1 MGPQGKGVLGKEI
14 KYGIADSETK
24 PNVAVQAQ
32 TQFIQRNKA
41 IMITG
46 SVSSATAIALEEL
59 AQREKVLNMVGLS
72 GSNDTTGKNC
82 QRYGFRSQPSAYM
95 ACKALGPVVAKG
107 LGQNKKAA
115 YLVPDYSYGHSVF
128 DSFTRD

>member
-1 MGPQGKGVLGKEI
+1 MSWRLPRSTPAARSPAKWGLKGKGVLGKTLRY
-14 KYGIADSETK
+14 KVADSQTK

-32 TQFIQRNKA
+32 TGFIQTDKA

-72 GSNDTTGKNC
+72 GSNDTTGKDC

-95 ACKALGPVVAKG
+95 ACKALAPVVAK
-107 LGQNKKAA
+107 ASA
-115 YLVPDYSYGHSVF
+115 
-128 DSFTRD
+128 RA